1 MFIWMDLLHFLNIL
15 LHFLN
20 FIATF
25 VIELT
30 GY

>member
-15 LHFLN
+15 FHFLN